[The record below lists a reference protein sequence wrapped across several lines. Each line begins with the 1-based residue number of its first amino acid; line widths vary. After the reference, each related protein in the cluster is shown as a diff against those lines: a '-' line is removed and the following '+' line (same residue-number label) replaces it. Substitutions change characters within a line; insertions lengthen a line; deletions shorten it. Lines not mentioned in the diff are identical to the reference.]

1 MKASH
6 CCLAV
11 LTLTTS
17 FPQSLQA
24 DELRGRGDP
33 QAMPRSIVMR
43 RRRTSVC
50 RSVTPPPNPFSFCP
64 RHSLGCFA
72 VVHKHHLHLSWATRC
87 INQFDEDVKAF
98 SLHLIMNW
106 FIVLALCLMELSPWQ
121 WFTRHWHQ
129 PLHLSNTPSYSLPL
143 FLCLSPFSIS
153 PLLPTPLC
161 SMFPHESLM
170 TCWQTGETLLP
181 LHCICLWLSGSPVL
195 SDTSRW
201 KAWQERQRLWPL
213 PQCKLCSSTDFLLE
227 AVVAELWIP
236 LRTGIHTDRDLWI
249 SPTGSPGST
258 ENFWWSH
265 EISVIQPSTWWPPD
279 FHAEGQVLFPSS
291 TNEETEWCT
300 EGLHF
305 GKVELIFLSCTRY

>member
-50 RSVTPPPNPFSFCP
+50 RSVMPPPNPFSFCP

-143 FLCLSPFSIS
+143 FLSLSL
-153 PLLPTPLC
+153 PLLHIPPP
-161 SMFPHESLM
+161 PHTSLLYVPSWEPNDM
-170 TCWQTGETLLP
+170 LTDWWNIAPSSLHLSLAQWIPSALWHVQMEGLAGETEALAIAPVQALQ
-181 LHCICLWLSGSPVL
+181 LHRFPSGSSCCRAL
-195 SDTSRW
+195 DS
-201 KAWQERQRLWPL
+201 
-213 PQCKLCSSTDFLLE
+213 LE
-227 AVVAELWIP
+227 
-236 LRTGIHTDRDLWI
+236 DRDPHWQGSVDLSYWFSWLHWKLLMKSWNI
-249 SPTGSPGST
+249 CDSAFYLMIPRLPRWGTGFVS
-258 ENFWWSH
+258 F
-265 EISVIQPSTWWPPD
+265 Q
-279 FHAEGQVLFPSS
+279 
-291 TNEETEWCT
+291 
-300 EGLHF
+300 
-305 GKVELIFLSCTRY
+305 Y